1 MTTLCISGSPAQALT
16 RVAQQLKQSGVA
28 ESLPLQRD
36 PSITLQLWHQRV
48 SAMQESGSQPG
59 RLWEQLAVDLMLAN
73 IDAPI
78 WAWADVQSVN
88 FLDFWIGLGVDIR
101 FVLMCQTRQQAIA
114 HLLDEPTNGQL
125 VADALAD
132 WENSHQLMLR
142 FHLRHPEQ
150 SLLVWADQA
159 QAEPEALIT
168 EINHRWHLALQAQPL
183 PAAVFEPINPV
194 AQQLVGHI
202 VALYPALE
210 ELGRELLSTVTLLHD
225 ESTVLEVV
233 PTVDALIKSY
243 GQLLDRSQELA
254 AVALARTHL
263 AEEVKAKAEVLAKC
277 VHETK
282 VKLEAQAQLKAA
294 QGEGELLLLQLHQV
308 QEELESNFLQLQD
321 SKQEVKKLAESAQ
334 QLAVIKQKVEV
345 EAQEKT
351 ELQKKLLLES
361 EAKIALVKDKA
372 TLVQE
377 KETLAQEKKAL
388 GVARDAEASAK
399 TAALAQRDHET
410 KAKVEAQAQLKAAQ
424 GEGEL
429 LLLQLHQVQEELESN
444 FLQLQDSKQEV
455 KKLAESA
462 QQLAVIKQKV
472 EVEAQEKTE
481 LQKKLLLE
489 SEAKIALVK
498 DKATL
503 VQEKETLAQ
512 EKKALGVTRDAE
524 ANAKTAALAQ
534 LKAAQSEGELL
545 LVQLHQVQEELE
557 SYYLKHKDAQ
567 SEVNKL
573 ADRWTR
579 LLKAQPDLC
588 DFDSIEILEDRGAG
602 QALGWRLNNATLAGR
617 FFDQLEFSTVEEEGV
632 AGFVMKKA
640 KSGASP
646 LLRWPVSAKK
656 DQELTVIPVKDRLAP
671 QRRAAHLVQ
680 LSASDW
686 ALMRALPDVLI
697 KAIERKLL
705 PLEQTRQQKL
715 HDALVRYSMIM
726 DTVKGLVRFDQAIF
740 TGQQNTVDREVL
752 SIQLNK
758 VHFANQTIAKFDFQL
773 QINKSLSGSTDSA
786 HFIFDEN
793 TAAAPIHSWSSN
805 VTSTAGLPVMAVRL
819 DASGWMGH
827 QGPSLT
833 SEDQSFMAAL
843 VDSLPIIFIQLQE
856 SGIRSE
862 RQWKDWVQ
870 EATKLR
876 QWSRQIPGQGAGSSV
891 EADASDMINDQTS
904 LTELATEPE
913 AGPLSSKR
921 PKVQKEKVSPQP
933 QTPSVALVKT
943 TPKPEGKPK
952 RKPGAKLSRPAP
964 ISLPAPAAVL
974 PAVRTAKKRAR

>member
-202 VALYPALE
+202 VALNPALE
-210 ELGRELLSTVTLLHD
+210 ELGRELQSTVTLLHD

-243 GQLLDRSQELA
+243 GQLLDRSQELT

-277 VHETK
+277 DHETK
-282 VKLEAQAQLKAA
+282 AKLEAQAQLKDA

-345 EAQEKT
+345 EEQEKT

-377 KETLAQEKKAL
+377 KETL
-388 GVARDAEASAK
+388 S
-399 TAALAQRDHET
+399 
-410 KAKVEAQAQLKAAQ
+410 
-424 GEGEL
+424 
-429 LLLQLHQVQEELESN
+429 
-444 FLQLQDSKQEV
+444 
-455 KKLAESA
+455 
-462 QQLAVIKQKV
+462 
-472 EVEAQEKTE
+472 
-481 LQKKLLLE
+481 
-489 SEAKIALVK
+489 
-498 DKATL
+498 
-503 VQEKETLAQ
+503 Q

-524 ANAKTAALAQ
+524 ANAKTVALAQ

-891 EADASDMINDQTS
+891 EADASDVINDQTS